1 MILVPIKRMINP
13 AIYFGAIKFDITFS
27 LNKTTTISAP
37 LPAIS

>member
-13 AIYFGAIKFDITFS
+13 AIYFGATEFDITFS
-27 LNKTTTISAP
+27 LITTTISAP